1 MDSEEIKPY
10 FDLELSAK
18 VKNAFDL
25 QNNPGLL
32 NDCKTKNANDAS
44 AVIILALWWKLKV
57 EWKLLLSKVYV

>member
-25 QNNPGLL
+25 QNNPGLV
-32 NDCKTKNANDAS
+32 NDCKINNVNDAS
-44 AVIILALWWKLKV
+44 GILSVNAF
-57 EWKLLLSKVYV
+57 LSVFLAWMRQN